1 MGGGGMG
8 GGGAGGQGGDQQHK
22 SSQWRTFGKLFDDGA
37 DEALGR
43 FSGTL
48 DEGR

>member
-1 MGGGGMG
+1 MGSMGGGGMG
-8 GGGAGGQGGDQQHK
+8 GGGQGGDQQHK
-22 SSQWRTFGKLFDDGA
+22 PSQWRTFGKLFEDGA
-37 DEALGR
+37 EEALGR